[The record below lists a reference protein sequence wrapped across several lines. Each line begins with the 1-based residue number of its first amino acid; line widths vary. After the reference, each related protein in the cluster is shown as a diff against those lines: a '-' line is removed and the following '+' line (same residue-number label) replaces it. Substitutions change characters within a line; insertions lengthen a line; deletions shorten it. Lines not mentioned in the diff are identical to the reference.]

1 MEEIQT
7 ARWIVKR
14 TDNALPH
21 VKIAAKVR
29 IGLAVHLAMQM
40 ADSAY
45 WASPLY
51 NRLKTLDYVNWAE
64 EARRVIPHI
73 CMNTKSI

>member
-45 WASPLY
+45 WAHPPYS
-51 NRLKTLDYVNWAE
+51 RLKTLDYVDWAK
-64 EARRVIPHI
+64 EARRVMPQIW
-73 CMNTKSI
+73 MNTKSI